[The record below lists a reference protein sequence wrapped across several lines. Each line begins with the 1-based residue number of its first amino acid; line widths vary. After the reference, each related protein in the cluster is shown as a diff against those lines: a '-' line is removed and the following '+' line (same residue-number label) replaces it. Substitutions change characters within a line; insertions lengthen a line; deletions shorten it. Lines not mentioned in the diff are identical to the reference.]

1 MYVPSWD
8 SVGVHV
14 NMPVLALIE
23 APVGRLVALYE
34 SVSVGMSAS
43 VAVMFNASLESS
55 CMVWFDIVFST
66 GGELASRTV
75 TVNIW
80 ESIDM
85 PSDTVALKRYV
96 PICDSEGS
104 QVNTPVCVLIEMP
117 VSRGVRPYVSVFV
130 GTSVSVAVMFS
141 LNID

>member
-43 VAVMFNASLESS
+43 VAVMFSISLESS
-55 CMVWFDIVFST
+55 CMVWFDIVVNM
-66 GGELASRTV
+66 GGELTSCTV
-75 TVNIW
+75 IVNDW
-80 ESIDM
+80 ESVDV
-85 PSDTVALKRYV
+85 PSDTV
-96 PICDSEGS
+96 
-104 QVNTPVCVLIEMP
+104 T
-117 VSRGVRPYVSVFV
+117 
-130 GTSVSVAVMFS
+130 
-141 LNID
+141 

>member
-1 MYVPSWD
+1 MCVPSWD
-8 SVGVHV
+8 SAGVHD
-14 NMPVLALIE
+14 NMPVLALID

-34 SVSVGMSAS
+34 SVSAGTSAS
-43 VAVMFNASLESS
+43 VAVMFSVNVDSS

-80 ESIDM
+80 ESVDV
-85 PSDTVALKRYV
+85 PSDTVALNRYV

-104 QVNTPVCVLIEMP
+104 QVNTPVCVLIEAP
-117 VSRGVRPYVSVFV
+117 GGRVRPYVSVFA
-130 GTSVSVAVMFS
+130 GMSVSVAVMFS
-141 LNID
+141 LNMD